1 MNSFFLA
8 FSVVCPLFLMMAL
21 GYGLRKIGMFTED
34 LLRQLNRLCFQVF
47 LPLIVF
53 VNVYNSDFSTDF
65 KPGLVGFAVAGVVVI
80 FVALLLIVPRF
91 EKDDTRR
98 SVLIQG
104 MFRSNYVLFGLPI
117 AKSLFGEANTGTT
130 AVLIAFIVPLFNV
143 LAVCALEIFR
153 NGTIDLKSVL
163 TGIITNPLILGALA
177 AFFFIATGIRLP
189 IILEQTIGDIA
200 NIATPLA
207 LIVLGGSFAFSS
219 LKGNG
224 WALASAVGGK
234 LIIVPL
240 IGIVA
245 SLALG
250 YRGIELGALMAL
262 FASPTA
268 VSSFTMAQQMEADDR
283 LAGQIVVMTSLV
295 SVASIFIWVT
305 ILEEAGL
312 LVA

>member
-1 MNSFFLA
+1 
-8 FSVVCPLFLMMAL
+8 
-21 GYGLRKIGMFTED
+21 
-34 LLRQLNRLCFQVF
+34 
-47 LPLIVF
+47 
-53 VNVYNSDFSTDF
+53 
-65 KPGLVGFAVAGVVVI
+65 
-80 FVALLLIVPRF
+80 
-91 EKDDTRR
+91 
-98 SVLIQG
+98 
-104 MFRSNYVLFGLPI
+104 FRSNYVLFGLPI

>member
-91 EKDDTRR
+91 EKDDARR

-117 AKSLFGEANTGTT
+117 AKSLFGEANTG
-130 AVLIAFIVPLFNV
+130 
-143 LAVCALEIFR
+143 
-153 NGTIDLKSVL
+153 
-163 TGIITNPLILGALA
+163 
-177 AFFFIATGIRLP
+177 
-189 IILEQTIGDIA
+189 
-200 NIATPLA
+200 
-207 LIVLGGSFAFSS
+207 
-219 LKGNG
+219 
-224 WALASAVGGK
+224 
-234 LIIVPL
+234 
-240 IGIVA
+240 
-245 SLALG
+245 
-250 YRGIELGALMAL
+250 
-262 FASPTA
+262 
-268 VSSFTMAQQMEADDR
+268 
-283 LAGQIVVMTSLV
+283 
-295 SVASIFIWVT
+295 
-305 ILEEAGL
+305 
-312 LVA
+312 

>member
-80 FVALLLIVPRF
+80 FAALLFIVPRF

-117 AKSLFGEANTGTT
+117 AKSLFGDANTSTT
-130 AVLIAFIVPLFNV
+130 AVLIAFVVPLFNV

-163 TGIITNPLILGALA
+163 TDIITNPLILGALA

-200 NIATPLA
+200 SIATPLA

-219 LKGNG
+219 LRGNG
-224 WALASAVGGK
+224 WALAGAVGGK

-240 IGIVA
+240 IGITV

-312 LVA
+312 LAA